1 MQNEFQTRVVTVG
14 GRIRFSYVKVF
25 EPGQMEKNGQKIG
38 EPKYS
43 VQIWIKKDDV
53 ENLKIIQ
60 GGIQE
65 AFQKGLKEKW
75 GGVKPVDIRNPLRD
89 ADLLPADKLEKN
101 PAIKGHYFMS
111 VSMNAFGKDK
121 TPKPKPVVVGPNPA
135 IRITDPVEF
144 YSGCYGN
151 ISINFFPYNTLGNGV
166 SAGLQNIQ
174 KTADGESLG
183 GGNVAPT
190 SDFGGTDPAT
200 DDFML

>member
-1 MQNEFQTRVVTVG
+1 
-14 GRIRFSYVKVF
+14 
-25 EPGQMEKNGQKIG
+25 
-38 EPKYS
+38 
-43 VQIWIKKDDV
+43 
-53 ENLKIIQ
+53 
-60 GGIQE
+60 
-65 AFQKGLKEKW
+65 
-75 GGVKPVDIRNPLRD
+75 
-89 ADLLPADKLEKN
+89 
-101 PAIKGHYFMS
+101 
-111 VSMNAFGKDK
+111 
-121 TPKPKPVVVGPNPA
+121 
-135 IRITDPVEF
+135 VEF